1 MIRRCSLALLVLATA
16 CARAPAPEAVASSSS
31 SAAPSTPPAAPLAP
45 PMDAFAPVPDAA
57 PASTVAAAAPEAPLE
72 GLNFIEQ
79 AQVLFRV
86 AACGPTGEVPS
97 RFDAAVVEKH
107 CADLGRAYDE
117 YKKGWVDVAKPF
129 LATLRPANLPGT
141 VVYPFGGGD
150 LVTALS
156 TFPDASEITT
166 ISLEPAGDIRPID
179 KLRPERLA
187 HELAV
192 HRSHLERLLE
202 KAHSRTDNLEKESQT
217 DMPGEIVFDLGA
229 LVIHGDQPVSLRYFK
244 LGPDGAPVYLTQA
257 DIDAQ
262 AHHPTALR
270 DLFQNFELQFRAGKD
285 GPVRTLRHIAF
296 NLDDAHLKADGSLLA
311 HLSTKGKVASMTK
324 AASHLLWNDHFSTIR
339 GWLIAHTDWMISD
352 STGIP
357 PRYAQPAGFAQDTYG
372 TFDGPA
378 LYGLYDKRDA
388 EDLKQL
394 FKSEPSRELAFRYG
408 YPDQAGHAHLL
419 VTRREGNV
427 ADSNTKTPPLPAP
440 AASR

>member
-1 MIRRCSLALLVLATA
+1 MIRRSSLALLALATA

-31 SAAPSTPPAAPLAP
+31 SAPPAPSAAPLAP
-45 PMDAFAPVPDAA
+45 TLDAMAPVLDAA
-57 PASTVAAAAPEAPLE
+57 PGSTAATAVAEAPLE
-72 GLNFIEQ
+72 GLDFIDE
-79 AQVLFRV
+79 ARILFRL

-97 RFDAAVVEKH
+97 RFDAAVVDKH
-107 CADLGRAYDE
+107 CTDLGRAYDE
-117 YKKGWVDVAKPF
+117 YRKGWVDVAKPF
-129 LATLRPANLPGT
+129 LASLRPANLPGT

-150 LVTALS
+150 LVTALA

-179 KLRPERLA
+179 KLHPEKLA

-192 HRSHLERLLE
+192 HRAHLERLLE

-217 DMPGEIVFDLGA
+217 EMPGEIVFDLGA
-229 LVIHGDQPVSLRYFK
+229 LVIHGDEPVSLRYFK
-244 LGPDGAPVYLTQA
+244 LGADGAPVYLTQA

-262 AHHPTALR
+262 AHHPNALR
-270 DLFQNFELQFRAGKD
+270 DLFQNFELRFRAGKD
-285 GPVRTLRHIAF
+285 GPVRTLRHIAY

-311 HLSTKGKVASMTK
+311 HLSAKGKVAAMTK

-339 GWLIAHTDWMISD
+339 GWLIDHTDWMISD

-357 PRYAQPAGFAQDTYG
+357 PRFAQPAGFAQDTYG

-378 LYGLYDKRDA
+378 LFGLYDKRDA

-394 FKSEPSRELAFRYG
+394 FKSEPSRDLAFRYG

-427 ADSNTKTPPLPAP
+427 ADSNTKTVPSPAP